1 MINQLA
7 DEALEFGS
15 IVQESIRA
23 AGGVDLLR
31 RAAAEPSLRTQLAA
45 QVLEPSGVWELN
57 PHSDRLELEAAA
69 AVSRAAGT
77 FAFPYPIVERLAA
90 EGDGAT
96 ALVSRDGLKVV
107 NHADLDLAWSAVDL
121 TGQIYR
127 VTDRSTPP
135 LETKLGTFA
144 VPIEATATEG
154 GRTPRTTALLITL
167 HSWWLLGLLG
177 TATTDTIR
185 YTGERE
191 QFGRTIRKFQSVA
204 FTLADTS
211 LAVRSLEELAK
222 YTLWSLSED
231 RDDSI
236 ALTDAL
242 ALRSSSLRAANTV
255 LRAAHQLHGAMGF
268 TSEVD
273 VSWLSRASQS
283 VRRLPEGES
292 QTLDL
297 LTTMVETGGF
307 VGLPGTASSTHVDSE
322 RAKHLL

>member
-7 DEALEFGS
+7 EEALEFGS

-31 RAAAEPSLRTQLAA
+31 RAAAEPSLRNQLAA
-45 QVLEPSGVWELN
+45 QVLEPSGVWELH
-57 PHSDRLELEAAA
+57 PYSDRLELEAAA
-69 AVSRAAGT
+69 AVSRAAGA
-77 FAFPYPIVERLAA
+77 FAFPYPIVERLAT

-96 ALVSRDGLKVV
+96 ALVSRDTLRVI
-107 NHADLDLAWSAVDL
+107 NHADLALEWAAVDL
-121 TGQIYR
+121 TGQSYR
-127 VTDRSTPP
+127 VSDRTTSP
-135 LETKLGTFA
+135 LGTKLGMFA
-144 VPIEATATEG
+144 VPIAATPTDGSLA
-154 GRTPRTTALLITL
+154 PKTASLLITL

-177 TATTDTIR
+177 TATADTIR

-191 QFGRTIRKFQSVA
+191 QFGRTIGKFQSVA
-204 FTLADTS
+204 FTLADAS

-222 YTLWSLSED
+222 YTLWSLSQD

-242 ALRSSSLRAANTV
+242 ALRCSSLRAANTV

-268 TSEVD
+268 TNEVN

-297 LTTMVETGGF
+297 LTTMIETGGF
-307 VGLPGTASSTHVDSE
+307 VGLPGTVRGTHVDSE
-322 RAKHLL
+322 GAQHLL